1 MSLVMFVTTILTK
14 TPGKSLIKRWVE
26 KHKAT
31 EQQLYISSHLKKNKN
46 GVSKIKVRTH
56 TKTNPAF

>member
-56 TKTNPAF
+56 T